1 MIKKEIKM
9 QFGKDTKNGYLLDT
23 EVENIFIS
31 EHMVVAPGDYV
42 KVYLYV
48 LMCAETGQSVS
59 EDRLAKLLMMDTL
72 TVEKALLYWQERG
85 VIKRIRAGTGSEE
98 DRIEFVSLRDKLFG
112 GANAD
117 EVKDGTDISGD
128 EI

>member
-1 MIKKEIKM
+1 MK
-9 QFGKDTKNGYLLDT
+9 FGKDTKNGYLLDT

-72 TVEKALLYWQERG
+72 TVEKGAALL
-85 VIKRIRAGTGSEE
+85 AGARSNKTHTC
-98 DRIEFVSLRDKLFG
+98 RHRK
-112 GANAD
+112 
-117 EVKDGTDISGD
+117 
-128 EI
+128 